1 MAYRRPPA
9 NRESMIS
16 LRLDNLPYQARM
28 EDLRPL
34 FEKYG
39 EIGDIYL
46 PMDRESGR
54 SRGFGF
60 VRYHERRDAE
70 VEIIDGRETDL
81 PD

>member
-1 MAYRRPPA
+1 MHHYLIILIVYPILF
-9 NRESMIS
+9 SWF
-16 LRLDNLPYQARM
+16 Q
-28 EDLRPL
+28 DLRPL